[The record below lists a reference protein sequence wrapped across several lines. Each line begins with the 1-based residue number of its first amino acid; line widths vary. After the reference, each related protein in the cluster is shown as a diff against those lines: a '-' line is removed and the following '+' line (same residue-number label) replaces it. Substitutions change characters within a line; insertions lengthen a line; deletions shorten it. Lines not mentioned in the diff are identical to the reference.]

1 MVSTDTC
8 KFSLVPFA
16 PASWIRGKAG
26 SRPVAMEERLIQYV
40 DISKANFIGLLE
52 KSWDN
57 VLKIIE

>member
-1 MVSTDTC
+1 MVSTDTY
-8 KFSLVPFA
+8 KFSLLPFA

-52 KSWDN
+52 KS
-57 VLKIIE
+57 